1 MQPLAWLVTWRTLG
15 VTRRAP
21 FVDRSRAEVWRDKQH
36 GTLQALIACSPI
48 GSPAAW
54 LVRYGDQLQH
64 TMVTLDGEDAH
75 RYAVSTHGQRF
86 PLALG

>member
-21 FVDRSRAEVWRDKQH
+21 FVERSRAEVWRDKQR

-64 TMVTLDGEDAH
+64 TMVTLDNEDGMRA
-75 RYAVSTHGQRF
+75 AAKLHGQRF
-86 PLALG
+86 PLMLG